1 MAKQASDIKV
11 LVVEDDS
18 AARTMYRMF
27 LTHQGY
33 QVQTAGD
40 GGVAIDEA
48 HRWTPDVIVM
58 DLAMPG
64 FDGLTA
70 SRWLKES
77 PATAHIPIIAL
88 SGRLTAREEAR
99 AAGCDGFLAKP
110 CLLDLL
116 SWEIRALLNPPS

>member
-1 MAKQASDIKV
+1 MAKQASDITV

-27 LTHQGY
+27 LTHEGY
-33 QVQTAGD
+33 TVHTAAD
-40 GGVAIDEA
+40 GGVAIDQA
-48 HRWTPDVIVM
+48 HRWTPDVIIM
-58 DLAMPG
+58 DLTMPG

-77 PATAHIPIIAL
+77 PATSHIPIIAL

-99 AAGCDGFLAKP
+99 AAGCDGFIAKP
-110 CLLDLL
+110 CLPSDLVKEVRLCL
-116 SWEIRALLNPPS
+116 SE